1 MSSVKNYDLYSFG
14 LEEILISMI
23 REYQPKIVDL
33 KRMLPYIKEQELNEG
48 IYTLLEQGSIIFNDE
63 NELIIKN

>member
-1 MSSVKNYDLYSFG
+1 MSSVKSYDLYSFG

-33 KRMLPYIKEQELNEG
+33 KRMLPYIKEQNLNEG
-48 IYTLLEQGSIIFNDE
+48 IYALLEQQKISFNDKD
-63 NELIIKN
+63 ELILKN